1 MRHNDDAFTAMLL
14 TLPLTANKDELVRP
28 LSSAEFSILRARVA
42 ACGARRIGDLIGLDV
57 SGIMNLLKV
66 PEAEAYRLCMLLCRT
81 MPLSYAMERFYEQ
94 NLELLTLYDSAYP
107 ENLATRLGDDAPA
120 AMYMCG
126 DASILSMPLVGILG
140 ISGVRM
146 SKKAEDGLRT
156 LVRALVREGFGIVTS
171 SELGACRLAEAEA
184 VQCGGKV
191 VCALAGDLMAKKD
204 EEDSAAAIA
213 RRQMLLLSLVH
224 PDAPY
229 TGVHALA
236 RNRTGVVRDHHRRQ
250 ARRNR
255 SAAPP
260 PVRLAVRVRRT
271 RARGQPRDHRPR
283 RHACARRFA
292 DGHSEIRPLVAA
304 RQRGAAELSVNAQT
318 GIYD

>member
-1 MRHNDDAFTAMLL
+1 M
-14 TLPLTANKDELVRP
+14 
-28 LSSAEFSILRARVA
+28 A

-107 ENLATRLGDDAPA
+107 EHLATRLGDDAPA

-236 RNRTGVVRDHHRRQ
+236 RNRVVYALSLASFVITTDGKRGETEALRRRLCDWLYVFDEPEPAGNRVII
-250 ARRNR
+250 ARGATPVHDVSQMDIQKYAR
-255 SAAPP
+255 SW
-260 PVRLAVRVRRT
+260 RLAN
-271 RARGQPRDHRPR
+271 
-283 RHACARRFA
+283 
-292 DGHSEIRPLVAA
+292 
-304 RQRGAAELSVNAQT
+304 AEQLSFL
-318 GIYD
+318 

>member
-126 DASILSMPLVGILG
+126 DASILSKIG
-140 ISGVRM
+140 
-146 SKKAEDGLRT
+146 
-156 LVRALVREGFGIVTS
+156 RAHV
-171 SELGACRLAEAEA
+171 
-184 VQCGGKV
+184 
-191 VCALAGDLMAKKD
+191 
-204 EEDSAAAIA
+204 
-213 RRQMLLLSLVH
+213 
-224 PDAPY
+224 
-229 TGVHALA
+229 
-236 RNRTGVVRDHHRRQ
+236 
-250 ARRNR
+250 
-255 SAAPP
+255 
-260 PVRLAVRVRRT
+260 
-271 RARGQPRDHRPR
+271 
-283 RHACARRFA
+283 
-292 DGHSEIRPLVAA
+292 
-304 RQRGAAELSVNAQT
+304 
-318 GIYD
+318 

>member
-140 ISGVRM
+140 IALPAFHVV
-146 SKKAEDGLRT
+146 AL
-156 LVRALVREGFGIVTS
+156 LVPLFFPRI
-171 SELGACRLAEAEA
+171 
-184 VQCGGKV
+184 
-191 VCALAGDLMAKKD
+191 
-204 EEDSAAAIA
+204 AI
-213 RRQMLLLSLVH
+213 M
-224 PDAPY
+224 
-229 TGVHALA
+229 
-236 RNRTGVVRDHHRRQ
+236 
-250 ARRNR
+250 
-255 SAAPP
+255 
-260 PVRLAVRVRRT
+260 
-271 RARGQPRDHRPR
+271 
-283 RHACARRFA
+283 F
-292 DGHSEIRPLVAA
+292 RPLFKGLDERKEDV
-304 RQRGAAELSVNAQT
+304 
-318 GIYD
+318 

>member
-28 LSSAEFSILRARVA
+28 LSSTEFSILRARVA

-57 SGIMNLLKV
+57 SGIMSLLKV

-81 MPLSYAMERFYEQ
+81 MPLSYAMERFLEQ
-94 NLELLTLYDSAYP
+94 NLDLLTRYDSAYP
-107 ENLATRLGDDAPA
+107 ENLAARLGDDAPA

-126 DASILSMPLVGILG
+126 DPSILSMPLVGILG

-184 VQCGGKV
+184 IECGGKV
-191 VCALAGDLMAKKD
+191 VCALAGDLMTKKD

-213 RRQMLLLSLVH
+213 RKQMLLLSLVH

-236 RNRTGVVRDHHRRQ
+236 RNRIVYALSLASFVVTTDGKRGEAEAMRRRLCDWLYVFDEGEPAGNRVIISRGATPVYDVSQ
-250 ARRNR
+250 MDIQKYAR
-255 SAAPP
+255 SW
-260 PVRLAVRVRRT
+260 RLAN
-271 RARGQPRDHRPR
+271 
-283 RHACARRFA
+283 
-292 DGHSEIRPLVAA
+292 
-304 RQRGAAELSVNAQT
+304 AEQLSFL
-318 GIYD
+318 

>member
-204 EEDSAAAIA
+204 KRLDTERVESE
-213 RRQMLLLSLVH
+213 
-224 PDAPY
+224 
-229 TGVHALA
+229 LA
-236 RNRTGVVRDHHRRQ
+236 RNRVVYALSLASFVITTDGKRGETEALRRRLCDWLYVFDEPEPAGNRVII
-250 ARRNR
+250 ARGATPVHDVSQMDIQKYAR
-255 SAAPP
+255 SW
-260 PVRLAVRVRRT
+260 RLAN
-271 RARGQPRDHRPR
+271 
-283 RHACARRFA
+283 
-292 DGHSEIRPLVAA
+292 
-304 RQRGAAELSVNAQT
+304 AEQLSFL
-318 GIYD
+318 